1 MTGCGGVCSS
11 CEFYELEKKMKE
23 QMEKDK
29 QAEKEAGAEQAKAEK
44 A

>member
-11 CEFYELEKKMKE
+11 CGFYELEKKMKE
-23 QMEKDK
+23 QTEKAK
-29 QAEKEAGAEQAKAEK
+29 QAEKEADVKQAKAEK